1 MKSYSLIR
9 TSISSPV
16 VYSRKKTESWTGDY
30 DKGTSSHPSMYI
42 LSSIHPII
50 HQSNLH
56 FNNDKKSMINGW
68 LMVKN
73 VRMTTCEEKTVLY
86 LQLRFLSEKLI
97 RGLASWRSCLINL
110 WSNESFPVDLKS
122 GLVGSVGLNDDEIV
136 LRERNI
142 HGHKKQET
150 SSLIT
155 GPRKHV

>member
-1 MKSYSLIR
+1 
-9 TSISSPV
+9 
-16 VYSRKKTESWTGDY
+16 
-30 DKGTSSHPSMYI
+30 
-42 LSSIHPII
+42 
-50 HQSNLH
+50 
-56 FNNDKKSMINGW
+56 
-68 LMVKN
+68 MVKN

-155 GPRKHV
+155 GPRKLV